1 MPKSKMSNN
10 KKTKKINKKLKN
22 KKLNQDAKK
31 DNGIFNFDEQV
42 SLDVPRKKVTKTA
55 QKKKKSKNKRI
66 SGRGYDNNIE
76 QDHFIGED
84 EIKHIDKKKL
94 EKIKKKKL
102 KEKRTKEKELY
113 KEQKKQDKLRRKRAN
128 QTKKARMTEEQIK
141 RNRKIKTLIKL
152 ILLLAVIA
160 GIIIYLMLSPI
171 FNIKNIIVEGNSSIS
186 SEQIISLSKVQK
198 ETNLFKVSN
207 KDTTASIKEN
217 PYVKSVEIRR
227 KLPDTITFVITERV
241 ATYML
246 EYGGSYAYIDNQGY
260 ILEISA
266 NTKEGLAKI
275 VGYETVQDEIVP
287 GNRLCENDLEKLNTV
302 LRITTSAKTN
312 QFDSLITS
320 INIEDSNNYKLYL
333 DTEQKTVYLG
343 DCTNLDT
350 RMLYVK
356 AILDKEKG
364 IAGEIFV
371 DMNLNEKY
379 PFFRQKV

>member
-128 QTKKARMTEEQIK
+128 QT
-141 RNRKIKTLIKL
+141 N
-152 ILLLAVIA
+152 
-160 GIIIYLMLSPI
+160 
-171 FNIKNIIVEGNSSIS
+171 NS
-186 SEQIISLSKVQK
+186 
-198 ETNLFKVSN
+198 
-207 KDTTASIKEN
+207 
-217 PYVKSVEIRR
+217 
-227 KLPDTITFVITERV
+227 
-241 ATYML
+241 
-246 EYGGSYAYIDNQGY
+246 
-260 ILEISA
+260 
-266 NTKEGLAKI
+266 
-275 VGYETVQDEIVP
+275 
-287 GNRLCENDLEKLNTV
+287 
-302 LRITTSAKTN
+302 
-312 QFDSLITS
+312 
-320 INIEDSNNYKLYL
+320 
-333 DTEQKTVYLG
+333 
-343 DCTNLDT
+343 
-350 RMLYVK
+350 
-356 AILDKEKG
+356 
-364 IAGEIFV
+364 
-371 DMNLNEKY
+371 
-379 PFFRQKV
+379 

>member
-31 DNGIFNFDEQV
+31 ENGIFNFDEQV

-227 KLPDTITFVITERV
+227 KLPDTITFVITERI

-302 LRITTSAKTN
+302 LRITASAKTN

>member
-22 KKLNQDAKK
+22 KKLNQDVKK

-42 SLDVPRKKVTKTA
+42 SEV
-55 QKKKKSKNKRI
+55 
-66 SGRGYDNNIE
+66 
-76 QDHFIGED
+76 
-84 EIKHIDKKKL
+84 KHIDKKKL
-94 EKIKKKKL
+94 EKIKRKKL

-141 RNRKIKTLIKL
+141 RNRKVKTLIKL
-152 ILLLAVIA
+152 ILLLAVIV
-160 GIIIYLMLSPI
+160 GLIIYLMLSPI
-171 FNIKNIIVEGNSSIS
+171 FNIKNINVEGNESIS

-227 KLPDTITFVITERV
+227 TLPDTITFVITERV

-275 VGYETVQDEIVP
+275 TGYETAQDEIVP

-302 LRITTSAKTN
+302 LRITASAKTN

-320 INIEDSNNYKLYL
+320 INIEDSNNYTLYL

-371 DMNLNEKY
+371 NMNLNEKY

>member
-1 MPKSKMSNN
+1 MPKSKMSNK
-10 KKTKKINKKLKN
+10 KKTKKVNKKLKN
-22 KKLNQDAKK
+22 KKLNQDTKK
-31 DNGIFNFDEQV
+31 DNSIFNFDEQ
-42 SLDVPRKKVTKTA
+42 
-55 QKKKKSKNKRI
+55 I
-66 SGRGYDNNIE
+66 SE
-76 QDHFIGED
+76 V
-84 EIKHIDKKKL
+84 KHIDKKKL
-94 EKIKKKKL
+94 EKIKRKKL

-141 RNRKIKTLIKL
+141 RNRKVKTLIKL
-152 ILLLAVIA
+152 ILLLAVIV
-160 GIIIYLMLSPI
+160 GLIIYLMLSPI
-171 FNIKNIIVEGNSSIS
+171 FNIKNINVEGNASIS

-227 KLPDTITFVITERV
+227 TLPDTITFVITERI

-275 VGYETVQDEIVP
+275 TGYETAQDEIVP

-302 LRITTSAKTN
+302 LRITASAKTN

-320 INIEDSNNYKLYL
+320 INIEDSNNYTLYL

-371 DMNLNEKY
+371 NMNLNEKY

>member
-10 KKTKKINKKLKN
+10 KKTKKINKKLNN

-31 DNGIFNFDEQV
+31 DNGIFNFDEQ
-42 SLDVPRKKVTKTA
+42 
-55 QKKKKSKNKRI
+55 I
-66 SGRGYDNNIE
+66 SE
-76 QDHFIGED
+76 V
-84 EIKHIDKKKL
+84 KHIDKKKL
-94 EKIKKKKL
+94 EKIKRKKL

-141 RNRKIKTLIKL
+141 RNRKVKTLIKL
-152 ILLLAVIA
+152 ILLLAVIV
-160 GIIIYLMLSPI
+160 GLIIYLMLSPI
-171 FNIKNIIVEGNSSIS
+171 FNIKNINVEGNASIS

-207 KDTTASIKEN
+207 KDTISAIKEN
-217 PYVKSVEIRR
+217 PYVKTVEIRR
-227 KLPDTITFVITERV
+227 TLPDTITFVITERI

-246 EYGGSYAYIDNQGY
+246 EYGSSYAYIDNQGY

-266 NTKEGLAKI
+266 NIKDGLAKI
-275 VGYETVQDEIVP
+275 VGYETSQDEIIP
-287 GNRLCENDLEKLNTV
+287 GNRLCENDLEKLNIV
-302 LRITTSAKTN
+302 LRITASAKTSEIDN
-312 QFDSLITS
+312 LITS
-320 INIEDSNNYKLYL
+320 INIENSSNYTLFME
-333 DTEQKTVYLG
+333 TEQKTVYLG

-356 AILDKEKG
+356 AILEKEKNY
-364 IAGEIFV
+364 AGEIFV
-371 DMNLNEKY
+371 NMNLNEKN

>member
-227 KLPDTITFVITERV
+227 KLPDTITFVITERI

-302 LRITTSAKTN
+302 LRITASAKTN

>member
-22 KKLNQDAKK
+22 KKLNQDVKK

-42 SLDVPRKKVTKTA
+42 SEV
-55 QKKKKSKNKRI
+55 
-66 SGRGYDNNIE
+66 
-76 QDHFIGED
+76 
-84 EIKHIDKKKL
+84 KHIDKKKL

-141 RNRKIKTLIKL
+141 RNRKVKTLIKL
-152 ILLLAVIA
+152 ILLLAVIV
-160 GIIIYLMLSPI
+160 GLIIYLMLSPI
-171 FNIKNIIVEGNSSIS
+171 FNIKNINVEGNASIS

-227 KLPDTITFVITERV
+227 TLPDTITFVITERV

-275 VGYETVQDEIVP
+275 TGYETAQDEIVP

-302 LRITTSAKTN
+302 LRITASAKTN

-320 INIEDSNNYKLYL
+320 INIEDSNNYTLYL

-371 DMNLNEKY
+371 NMNLNEKY